1 MLHKWFST
9 MNIQN
14 IRVPAFQGEALP
26 GESRLAGLAALAN
39 SLNIGAPV
47 RTLACVS
54 DNHISGSIRREGSW
68 RVYDKRYWPGDSFDD
83 HLDFALR
90 NENFDPLVLK
100 RVFASI
106 EPEVMEAFVK
116 ATPKGIPARRAWYL
130 YELMTG
136 RTLDIPDDPGVPAV
150 DLLDSE
156 AYFTGKPR
164 LSRRHRVRD
173 NLLGNSAYCPV
184 IRRTERL
191 NKFTQS
197 GLAEKA
203 AETLGRTGAHV
214 MTRAASFLL
223 LADSRA
229 SFEIEGERPPRNR
242 LERWGKAALQAG
254 KNKLTLDEIVRLQ
267 GVLIEDQRFVHVGLR
282 PDGVFLGQRDHNQDP
297 LPEFIGARPGD
308 LAELMAG
315 MLGANDRM
323 SADGVDAVLQAA
335 ATAFGFVY
343 IHPFQDGN
351 GRLHRF
357 LVHHVLAERKYT
369 PAGVVFPVSAVMYD
383 RIDEYRKTLQAHS
396 GPLMNFIDWRPTP
409 QQNVEV
415 LNDTQD
421 LYRYFD
427 ATEVAEFLYSCV
439 ERTVEYDLPRKI
451 DYLRR
456 HDQALRRIMN
466 TVEMPDRLAENLLM
480 LIRQNKGTLPK
491 RRRTSEF
498 KQLTDDEVRMLE
510 AIVVDA
516 FDDFGE
522 VGPEIHDADEAPQ
535 RRELEFPEPNEQWI
549 FDRGVVV
556 FWGQDLDTPV
566 RCQIS
571 RKALDDHF
579 GDDGKDKLQ
588 VFRANR
594 KAIEEFARKK
604 YLTGQIEPDGSVL
617 IRTLDIDR

>member
-1 MLHKWFST
+1 MS
-9 MNIQN
+9 IQN
-14 IRVPAFQGEALP
+14 TRIAAFQGEALP
-26 GESRLAGLAALAN
+26 GESQLVGLAALAN

-100 RVFASI
+100 RVFAAI

-130 YELMTG
+130 YELMTR

-150 DLLDSE
+150 DLLDSD

-173 NLLGNSAYCPV
+173 NLLGSGAYCPV

-242 LERWGKAALQAG
+242 LERWGKAVLQAG

-297 LPEFIGARPGD
+297 LPEFIGARPED

-323 SADGVDAVLQAA
+323 SADGVDAVLQGG

-351 GRLHRF
+351 GRLHRC
-357 LVHHVLAERKYT
+357 LIHHVLAEREYT
-369 PAGVVFPVSAVMYD
+369 PAGVVFPVSAVIYD

-396 GPLMNFIDWRPTP
+396 GPLLNFIEWRATP

-439 ERTVEYDLPRKI
+439 ERTVEYDLPREI

-480 LIRQNKGTLPK
+480 FIRQNKGTLPK

-516 FDDFGE
+516 FDDFGD
-522 VGPEIHDADEAPQ
+522 VGPEIHDADEAPA
-535 RRELEFPEPNEQWI
+535 RHELEFPEPNEQWI

-556 FWGQDLDTPV
+556 FWGQDLDTRV

-571 RKALDDHF
+571 REALDDHF

-617 IRTLDIDR
+617 IRTLDVDR